1 MKRVARISCDVGVLK
16 IEYASW
22 IKKKNRQ
29 LVPSKTRRRVCG
41 WNSGVKKV
49 KYEMF

>member
-22 IKKKNRQ
+22 IIKKKKTVASASR
-29 LVPSKTRRRVCG
+29 SKGGKQKMIRYKR
-41 WNSGVKKV
+41 NSTS
-49 KYEMF
+49 